1 MALISIKDAQVVR
14 VNRSG
19 YGIQVKEAD
28 RQVSGKTVYG
38 DRYTVWFK
46 EAHGLSEG
54 DTVSVSGFLGAKVSD
69 WTDREGNER
78 HTVELSVNSPRVE
91 GFPAKGAAVVEAQG
105 WAEVTDYNDESP
117 F

>member
-1 MALISIKDAQVVR
+1 
-14 VNRSG
+14 
-19 YGIQVKEAD
+19 VKEAD

-46 EAHGLSEG
+46 EDHGLSEG

-91 GFPAKGAAVVEAQG
+91 GFPAKAPVGGALGGPVD
-105 WAEVTDYNDESP
+105 WAAETDYDAESP